1 MIRKCEMIPPR
12 KRGASLKTLCREDVF
27 RMRWIR
33 WIARGVGLIA
43 SIYWSVPIIGGLISD
58 NKEDFSLEGFILVVL
73 IFLIILGFILA
84 WFEKRIGGSIMVI
97 GSIALCVFAYLTA
110 GHNKALAVLSSGIPF
125 LLSGVLFLIYFRF
138 K

>member
-1 MIRKCEMIPPR
+1 MESPLL
-12 KRGASLKTLCREDVF
+12 RGGFSLKTFCREGVS

-58 NKEDFSLEGFILVVL
+58 NKGDFSLEGFILVVL
-73 IFLIILGFILA
+73 IFLIISGFILA
-84 WFEKRIGGSIMVI
+84 WLEKRIGGSIMVI
-97 GSIALCVFAYLTA
+97 GSVALCIFAYLTA
-110 GHNKALAVLSSGIPF
+110 GHNKSLAVLSSGVPF